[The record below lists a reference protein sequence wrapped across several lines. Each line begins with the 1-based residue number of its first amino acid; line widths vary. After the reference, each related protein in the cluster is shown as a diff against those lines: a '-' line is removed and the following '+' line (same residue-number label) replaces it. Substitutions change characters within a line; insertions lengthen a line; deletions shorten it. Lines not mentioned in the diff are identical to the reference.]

1 MSGTQGNHTFHS
13 LINLVLWSILVSY
26 LGLLFVFGWDGEQV
40 QTSSFQNWR
49 FNEWALSYFAPVITL
64 LQKYHHRRFC
74 GEDENFASEGWPQIL
89 IFAEKWVLHSHATN
103 WHPVACL
110 KTQSI
115 SEKLCNMYKIEDRS
129 RQNLSHFSCVL
140 MCTGLKC
147 PVRTCNSATM
157 L

>member
-1 MSGTQGNHTFHS
+1 MA
-13 LINLVLWSILVSY
+13 INYGKGKNDLDYDL
-26 LGLLFVFGWDGEQV
+26 
-40 QTSSFQNWR
+40 
-49 FNEWALSYFAPVITL
+49 
-64 LQKYHHRRFC
+64 
-74 GEDENFASEGWPQIL
+74 
-89 IFAEKWVLHSHATN
+89 
-103 WHPVACL
+103 L

-115 SEKLCNMYKIEDRS
+115 SEISMYKIEDRS